1 LSKRFKAKWTGP
13 QTDAASRRC
22 NFSYLI
28 DKYRG
33 GNSGKGDAE
42 ENQSMSSSPNAAAPD
57 LLFALLPDSGVASDG
72 PDTLAPLATAL
83 HAQYPRAAT
92 LTVHAPLRDADGR
105 CRWWQRGDPDPEG
118 VAAALP
124 PLIER
129 LRMEAAKLDLP
140 WQRVALAGVGDGALV
155 ALEAVQAEPALVGR
169 VLSFGGGYL
178 SRPEHAPQDVCVH
191 LLHGLADQRFPY
203 RHVVDAAQALVDLG
217 ADVTADLLPHLDH
230 GLHPALI
237 DKAMEQLRTFIP
249 ARLWR
254 EAVVAAQQS
263 ERPAD

>member
-1 LSKRFKAKWTGP
+1 MPTG
-13 QTDAASRRC
+13 AVV
-22 NFSYLI
+22 
-28 DKYRG
+28 G
-33 GNSGKGDAE
+33 GKGAILTPKA
-42 ENQSMSSSPNAAAPD
+42 SLLRCLLSSS
-57 LLFALLPDSGVASDG
+57 GCG
-72 PDTLAPLATAL
+72 
-83 HAQYPRAAT
+83 
-92 LTVHAPLRDADGR
+92 
-105 CRWWQRGDPDPEG
+105 
-118 VAAALP
+118 
-124 PLIER
+124 
-129 LRMEAAKLDLP
+129 
-140 WQRVALAGVGDGALV
+140 WQRVALAGVGDGALL

>member
-1 LSKRFKAKWTGP
+1 LLKS
-13 QTDAASRRC
+13 AARKVTAPD
-22 NFSYLI
+22 NP
-28 DKYRG
+28 
-33 GNSGKGDAE
+33 A
-42 ENQSMSSSPNAAAPD
+42 MSLPRATSAPD
-57 LLFALLPDSGVASDG
+57 LLFALLPDSGVAPDG
-72 PDTLAPLATAL
+72 PDTLAPLAAAL
-83 HAQYPRAAT
+83 LAQYPRAIT
-92 LTVHAPLRDADGR
+92 LNLHPPLRDAEGR
-105 CRWWQRGDPDPEG
+105 GRWWTGQPPSPEN
-118 VAAALP
+118 VAEALP
-124 PLIER
+124 HLVDR
-129 LRMEAAKLDLP
+129 LRHEAAKLGLP
-140 WQRVALAGVGDGALV
+140 WQRVALAGVGDGALL
-155 ALEAVQAEPALVGR
+155 ALEAGQAEPALVGR